1 MTERHLRVKNP
12 KDKQVHSIGLPFG
25 ETFTVVEEALP
36 YWKRH
41 FWSWE
46 DEHIVME
53 MEDEKRNLS
62 VDPKLPTKIE
72 AIDQPMIHL
81 DERIAR
87 VASPMRR
94 REREENGCLLF
105 GKFGVQLEMVGLS
118 IVSLAAPPLFRF

>member
-1 MTERHLRVKNP
+1 VTERHLRVKNP
-12 KDKQVHSIGLPFG
+12 KDQEVHSIGLPFG

-53 MEDEKRNLS
+53 GEKRDLS
-62 VDPKLPTKIE
+62 VDPKLPTKID
-72 AIDQPMIHL
+72 AIDLPMVHL
-81 DERIAR
+81 DVERIAR

-94 REREENGCLLF
+94 RGREENGCLLF
-105 GKFGVQLEMVGLS
+105 NCCL
-118 IVSLAAPPLFRF
+118 VSPD